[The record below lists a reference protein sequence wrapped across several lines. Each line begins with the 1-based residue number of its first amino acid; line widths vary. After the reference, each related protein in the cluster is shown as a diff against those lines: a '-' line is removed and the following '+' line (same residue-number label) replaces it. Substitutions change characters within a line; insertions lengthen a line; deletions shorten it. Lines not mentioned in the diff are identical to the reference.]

1 MRNGNFPA
9 CKALYNVKMFLPY
22 LWGME
27 TVSYP
32 APSPVRNV
40 SSYRTYEEWKL
51 YTLLCN
57 LRQLCVLTVPMRNG
71 NFRTISRVSF
81 IFSVLTVPMRNGNDQ
96 NVEDPMAQLLVLT
109 VPMRNGNSPRMSDI
123 CTSVFVLT
131 VPMRNGN
138 SGYSLK
144 SKRLT
149 KVLTVPMRNGNT

>member
-1 MRNGNFPA
+1 
-9 CKALYNVKMFLPY
+9 
-22 LWGME
+22 ME

-109 VPMRNGNSPRMSDI
+109 VPMRNGNS
-123 CTSVFVLT
+123 
-131 VPMRNGN
+131 
-138 SGYSLK
+138 GYSLK